1 MTDTEQTG
9 KLLLQKGGLRKRVTI
24 IPLNKI
30 SHTIVDQANMR
41 KAQQLAASKG
51 GQVCCCRSSDLI
63 MIKSNIFIPTLSVLQ
78 ANLALELVGYDKE
91 IRAAM
96 EHVFGTT
103 IVCDS
108 LDVAKVSKMYAYDMT
123 ERQIISLCKTDH
135 RILPFLTIFE
145 QTLTFNKEIS
155 RRTVTLEG
163 DCFDPSGTLT
173 GGSKQQIGSVLSKL
187 QVRSLIDTTCRCL
200 KKAPAD

>member
-1 MTDTEQTG
+1 MLHASVCVQDPEKNFDHSRVKGLVAKLVTLKDPATSTAVEVVAGSKLYQVVTDTEQTG

-30 SHTIVDQANMR
+30 SHTIVDQSNMR

-51 GQVCCCRSSDLI
+51 GQ
-63 MIKSNIFIPTLSVLQ
+63 

-91 IRAAM
+91 VRAAM

-108 LDVAKVSKMYAYDMT
+108 LDVAKV
-123 ERQIISLCKTDH
+123 
-135 RILPFLTIFE
+135 
-145 QTLTFNKEIS
+145 
-155 RRTVTLEG
+155 G
-163 DCFDPSGTLT
+163 
-173 GGSKQQIGSVLSKL
+173 
-187 QVRSLIDTTCRCL
+187 
-200 KKAPAD
+200 